1 MVPVLEEGLVHK
13 LIERI
18 SRVIADVGSNTNL
31 DMVGR
36 INGLEAFINKNP
48 SDKDKD
54 GPLGALTMAS
64 TVEAI
69 IGAVYLDGNMKSVS
83 DVMQNLGLMPRL
95 VRRTG
100 KKVPISESVKPP
112 AASAPAVQN
121 EEEPEV
127 APRDWD
133 ETLAG
138 TIKSSQALVKALR
151 DYLLVIQLKKRRD
164 DNAQSTP

>member
-1 MVPVLEEGLVHK
+1 M
-13 LIERI
+13 
-18 SRVIADVGSNTNL
+18 SRVVADVGSNTNL

-36 INGLEAFINKNP
+36 INGLDAFINKHP
-48 SDKDKD
+48 SDKD
-54 GPLGALTMAS
+54 GPLGAITVAS

-69 IGAVYLDGNMKSVS
+69 IGAVYLDSNMKGVS

-100 KKVPISESVKPP
+100 MKVPISESAKSP

-121 EEEPEV
+121 RGEPEV
-127 APRDWD
+127 APRYWD

-138 TIKSSQALVKALR
+138 TIKSSQALEKALR